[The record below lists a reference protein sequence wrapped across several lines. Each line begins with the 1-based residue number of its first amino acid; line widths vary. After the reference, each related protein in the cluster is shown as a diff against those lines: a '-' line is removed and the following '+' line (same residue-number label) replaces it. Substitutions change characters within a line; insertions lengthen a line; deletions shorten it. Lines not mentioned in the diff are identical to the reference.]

1 MDNEKEIKEAKAA
14 TDDLLLGIDETVKPT
29 YDVIEEIM
37 DKYDEAFKELSK

>member
-1 MDNEKEIKEAKAA
+1 MDKEKEIKEAKAA